1 MAAGTD
7 ASSTSP
13 HHPSSPDPFHSILKS
28 LSTLKETNP
37 WIQSALDQAQ
47 IAQKSIQETADSAI
61 ATTRS
66 RLTPIGQTASAHSQ
80 QTLELVKGLKD
91 DFDEYEARAF
101 GKIKEGILAA
111 PVATGAVAAGLVL
124 LLLKGPRRFL
134 YYKTLR
140 LFQSPENVLE
150 TSFDHGKDGPY
161 DHAEIHRASLAK
173 ADNEFKELR
182 QTFERL
188 KAESDM
194 LEYSTKSSVLSWI
207 ESQKAIRVFECLQNR
222 QLLDSS
228 TGVNSLLRSGDIIL
242 VLTFQKKASVGE
254 QELIRGRT
262 KLRQAGTLIHKAL
275 YSADKIEKRASGLK
289 VALLELPRSDAVR
302 FRTQVSNLVAE
313 VKQEKRVLSKE
324 VSKISNYGIS
334 V

>member
-1 MAAGTD
+1 MAEGTD

-13 HHPSSPDPFHSILKS
+13 HHPSPPDPFDSILKS
-28 LSTLKETNP
+28 LSTLRETNP

-47 IAQKSIQETADSAI
+47 IGQQSILETADSAI

-66 RLTPIGQTASAHSQ
+66 RLTQIGQTASAHSQ

-111 PVATGAVAAGLVL
+111 PVATGAVAAGLGL

-140 LFQSPENVLE
+140 LFQSPE
-150 TSFDHGKDGPY
+150 
-161 DHAEIHRASLAK
+161 ASLAK

-194 LEYSTKSSVLSWI
+194 LE
-207 ESQKAIRVFECLQNR
+207 
-222 QLLDSS
+222 
-228 TGVNSLLRSGDIIL
+228 
-242 VLTFQKKASVGE
+242 KKASVGE

-289 VALLELPRSDAVR
+289 DALLELPRSDAVR